1 MCEACC
7 GISQS
12 GSMDLTTWQRGNYLS
27 QLRSSGHGA
36 TSGQSALKASGFMHG
51 CFTFA
56 NVSLTTVISGSSKG
70 VCSTMLRTKS
80 PLKQAVAVSSDL
92 FRLERAV
99 AEFDLDDLQLYFGG
113 IMLFCIYSSSRF
125 SDAATCRDII
135 EQDTCYCGQRACV

>member
-1 MCEACC
+1 
-7 GISQS
+7 
-12 GSMDLTTWQRGNYLS
+12 
-27 QLRSSGHGA
+27 
-36 TSGQSALKASGFMHG
+36 
-51 CFTFA
+51 
-56 NVSLTTVISGSSKG
+56 
-70 VCSTMLRTKS
+70 MLRTKS

-135 EQDTCYCGQRACV
+135 EQDTCYCGQRAGI